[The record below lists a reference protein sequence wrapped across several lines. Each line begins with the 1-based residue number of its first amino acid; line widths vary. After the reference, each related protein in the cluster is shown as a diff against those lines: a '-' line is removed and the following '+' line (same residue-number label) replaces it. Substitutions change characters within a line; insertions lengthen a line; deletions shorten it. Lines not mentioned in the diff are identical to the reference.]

1 MSQRQY
7 QAGRCRDEPPVVVEK
22 PKEVLKLLPLSKI
35 SNGLHSAEKRT
46 DTGRVK
52 AVPQELDVGVVYQAV
67 VL

>member
-1 MSQRQY
+1 MACTQLR
-7 QAGRCRDEPPVVVEK
+7 
-22 PKEVLKLLPLSKI
+22 
-35 SNGLHSAEKRT
+35 RT